1 MHLYCFFLQ
10 CTTVLQSFIFP
21 PFQRLNKDNTLRSR
35 KQTTLGTGMGV
46 ETGTGG
52 GGIRKA
58 RLRRLE
64 LQQ

>member
-1 MHLYCFFLQ
+1 M
-10 CTTVLQSFIFP
+10 P
-21 PFQRLNKDNTLRSR
+21 PLQRLNKDNTLRST
-35 KQTTLGTGMGV
+35 KQATLGMAMGV

>member
-1 MHLYCFFLQ
+1 MYHGSTEFH
-10 CTTVLQSFIFP
+10 FP
-21 PFQRLNKDNTLRSR
+21 PLQRLNKDNTLRSR
-35 KQTTLGTGMGV
+35 KQATLGMGMGV